1 GHRRGREPG
10 RGSPRVGGRPDPAG
24 RGPAERVMGAV
35 GTRVRSELRS
45 RWRSSVALAA
55 VVAVAV
61 GVVLAA
67 GAGARRTQTAYPR
80 FLREGRAADVLVS
93 AAQTGLG
100 GGLYARMGALPE
112 IDRIAVAAGIPM
124 AIVLPSGRRTGALNV
139 VASIDGHL
147 LRTIERPKLLAG
159 RVPDPNSRTDVLINR
174 FMAAAYHLSVGDA
187 VRAIVFPFSPDD
199 PGTVP

>member
-93 AAQTGLG
+93 PQGTGLR
-100 GGLYARMGALPE
+100 GGLYTHMAALP
-112 IDRIAVAAGIPM
+112 DVDHIAVVAGIPT
-124 AIVLPSGRRTGALNV
+124 AIVLPSGRR
-139 VASIDGHL
+139 I
-147 LRTIERPKLLAG
+147 
-159 RVPDPNSRTDVLINR
+159 
-174 FMAAAYHLSVGDA
+174 AAVSTL
-187 VRAIVFPFSPDD
+187 
-199 PGTVP
+199 